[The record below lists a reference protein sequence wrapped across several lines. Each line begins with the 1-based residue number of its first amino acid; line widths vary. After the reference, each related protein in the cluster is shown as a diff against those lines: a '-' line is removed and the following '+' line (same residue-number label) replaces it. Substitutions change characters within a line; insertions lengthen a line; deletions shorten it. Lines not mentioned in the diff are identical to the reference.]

1 MTRFAVIGAA
11 ENAGMS
17 ERVERSA
24 RSTTIVP
31 SSNESRV
38 TFVRSPKRS
47 HASEAPVTRAPQGR
61 SRTTNQRRIAA
72 AAESGSLT
80 SRRLSR
86 GSSWSCIAVGPEE
99 EEGDAEEDDSKDTF
113 ESALTRLEQ
122 IVASLE
128 KGDLSLEASLK
139 LYEEGIAR
147 ARFCQG
153 QLEAAEAKI
162 EVLTQDARRV
172 LERAPKSDTPRSE
185 P

>member
-1 MTRFAVIGAA
+1 MAA
-11 ENAGMS
+11 E
-17 ERVERSA
+17 E
-24 RSTTIVP
+24 
-31 SSNESRV
+31 
-38 TFVRSPKRS
+38 
-47 HASEAPVTRAPQGR
+47 
-61 SRTTNQRRIAA
+61 
-72 AAESGSLT
+72 
-80 SRRLSR
+80 
-86 GSSWSCIAVGPEE
+86 
-99 EEGDAEEDDSKDTF
+99 DSKDTF